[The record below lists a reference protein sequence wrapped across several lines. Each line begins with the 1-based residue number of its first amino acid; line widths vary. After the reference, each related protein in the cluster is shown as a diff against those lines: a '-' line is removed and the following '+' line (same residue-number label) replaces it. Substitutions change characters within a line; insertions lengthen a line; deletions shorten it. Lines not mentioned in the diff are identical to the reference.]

1 MLGFCCVF
9 LLHEME
15 KTKIS
20 SSMAQTKDKQ
30 IILLRESHPT
40 STLYNTIRSPVPV
53 FLLALVLGSVHA
65 LFSLDA
71 AWLNVSAKGQ
81 KMSL

>member
-1 MLGFCCVF
+1 MLGFDAFFFC
-9 LLHEME
+9 ETE
-15 KTKIS
+15 KNKNIKFNWS
-20 SSMAQTKDKQ
+20 SPNTTNYSSERK
-30 IILLRESHPT
+30 SST
-40 STLYNTIRSPVPV
+40 STLYNKIRSPVPV

-71 AWLNVSAKGQ
+71 AWLNVSAKAQ